1 MWRLFVFFLLPQFG
15 GEAEGGVELEH
26 GGDGQCHFPL
36 TAPKGEQ
43 AKGGDEQ
50 QTSRDHEE
58 AGAEHLLAAQAPH
71 RDVAPFVA
79 LHQLERAEEER
90 TGAKHVG
97 SEV

>member
-1 MWRLFVFFLLPQFG
+1 MWRLFAFFFLPQFG

-50 QTSRDHEE
+50 QTSRDHE
-58 AGAEHLLAAQAPH
+58 
-71 RDVAPFVA
+71 
-79 LHQLERAEEER
+79 
-90 TGAKHVG
+90 
-97 SEV
+97 